1 MAESGRGH
9 IRGWCSGYGRPR
21 VDSRR
26 TCQTVR
32 RRFLSVV
39 DGTFR
44 ISGQSARRTDRRTHR
59 SAFRRWC
66 ATGSS
71 RAECTVCAVRW
82 QRTRLE
88 WTYRCTTVEIFV
100 ALGGGAADVGEH
112 QAAARRTPPGKS
124 IAIRCR
130 GGSRRERAEVTV
142 VDASAVIE
150 MLLGT
155 PLGRLCAKRL
165 LEPTEPLCVP
175 QLIYVETAQALR
187 RYALAGELD
196 PGRGSEAL
204 ARGFARLTAD
214 TISPRAV
221 SAAHMVTAR
230 YTNGIRCHLCCPCR
244 GARGA
249 GRYL

>member
-1 MAESGRGH
+1 MVCN
-9 IRGWCSGYGRPR
+9 W
-21 VDSRR
+21 
-26 TCQTVR
+26 
-32 RRFLSVV
+32 F
-39 DGTFR
+39 F
-44 ISGQSARRTDRRTHR
+44 
-59 SAFRRWC
+59 
-66 ATGSS
+66 

-204 ARGFARLTAD
+204 EDLHDLPLTPFPHEPFLPRIWSLRDTLTAYDAIYVALAEALEARVVTCDARLG
-214 TISPRAV
+214 RA
-221 SAAHMVTAR
+221 HGHRAR
-230 YTNGIRCHLCCPCR
+230 VEVLTM
-244 GARGA
+244 AS
-249 GRYL
+249 